1 MRKILKCISILLFSS
16 NILLAQQFIKL
27 KPIENSFTSKKPI
40 SSIYQN
46 KNEINVILR
55 NSSYDFNANRSDG
68 NKYAL
73 NNLFNIIEKEFI
85 KHGLNVKDASL
96 FKLDKEATDN
106 DVDLMV
112 DLSDVDWVEI
122 KTNTFFDK
130 NDKEHRSNDLNGIK
144 FFGLK
149 IDFRL
154 VDVRNNEVV
163 GFYTFGYTPCTEGCQ
178 IKIHTRGVGNVDFVD
193 KKYEKYKG
201 KYEISKDTDEKYE
214 EFCKMVANSLIRV
227 LKKNTDVESIYDESK
242 ELYEKARKEVFKYF
256 PVSYFFDN
264 NNVGLVSKNKSIYVS
279 SFNGENIDNEVRS
292 ILHAKGFDVTD
303 ETGKAGYFL
312 FYYKGKMLKRG
323 TDPQCMQFQFIDAK
337 TLKKLS
343 GASFKYHENEFES
356 GLSGYV
362 ELFVNSL

>member
-1 MRKILKCISILLFSS
+1 MKKLVSSLLVIIISS
-16 NILLAQQFIKL
+16 NLLLAQEFLKL
-27 KPIENSFTSKKPI
+27 IPIENSYTLKKPI

-46 KNEINVILR
+46 KKEINVILR

-96 FKLDKEATDN
+96 FKLDKQETNN

-122 KTNTFFDK
+122 KTNKYYDK
-130 NDKEHRSNDLNGIK
+130 KDKEHSSNDLGEIK
-144 FFGLK
+144 FYGLK
-149 IDFRL
+149 VDFRL

-163 GFYTFGYTPCTEGCQ
+163 GFYTFGYTPCIEGCQ
-178 IKIHTRGVGNVDFVD
+178 IKIHKKGVGNVDFVD
-193 KKYEKYKG
+193 KRYEKYKG
-201 KYEISKDTDEKYE
+201 KYEINKDTDEKYE
-214 EFCKMVANSLIRV
+214 EFCKMVANSLITV
-227 LKKNTDVESIYDESK
+227 LKKNTDIVSIFDESK
-242 ELYEKARKEVFKYF
+242 ELYEKSRKDVFKYF

-264 NNVGLVSKNKSIYVS
+264 NDVSLVSKKKSIYVS
-279 SFNGENIDNEVRS
+279 SFNGENIDNEIRS
-292 ILHAKGFDVTD
+292 VLLAKGFDVTD
-303 ETGKAGYFL
+303 EISKAGYFL

-323 TDPQCMQFQFIDAK
+323 IDPQCLQFQFIDAK

-343 GASFKYHENEFES
+343 GASYKYHKNEYEA
-356 GLSGYV
+356 GLGGYV
-362 ELFVNSL
+362 ELFLNSL